1 MYHKEF
7 WLSSNVCIEN
17 LPALNSDQYNYP
29 EDSDQNIPFYS
40 SRGPLCHKMH
50 LKGLWSSK
58 HVLANQFSQV
68 AFLNCFGHNKLA
80 FRLEGG
86 SAPGPKAL
94 RYLGLFGN
102 FGLEIDL
109 NKITILKKGRV
120 CMPTFFTVVNCF
132 VITGTRHRFKG
143 YSFTEKN
150 HPLTEKWKETTSSR
164 KEDKLLSNRRCICYY
179 APVYFILCNSP
190 VVAWTDWNLNMV

>member
-1 MYHKEF
+1 M
-7 WLSSNVCIEN
+7 
-17 LPALNSDQYNYP
+17 
-29 EDSDQNIPFYS
+29 
-40 SRGPLCHKMH
+40 
-50 LKGLWSSK
+50 
-58 HVLANQFSQV
+58 LANQFSQV
-68 AFLNCFGHNKLA
+68 AFLNCFGHNKVA

-86 SAPGPKAL
+86 SASGPKAL

-150 HPLTEKWKETTSSR
+150 HPFTEK
-164 KEDKLLSNRRCICYY
+164 
-179 APVYFILCNSP
+179 
-190 VVAWTDWNLNMV
+190 